1 MYIENKKG
9 SANMTVK
16 KMYKTLHKAFPK
28 ANIWV
33 TNGFD
38 IYWLSI
44 PSIWMTLYGK
54 CQVTSLEMDAGIH
67 ENPMYV
73 LRVD

>member
-1 MYIENKKG
+1 
-9 SANMTVK
+9 MTVK

-28 ANIWV
+28 ANIFV

-38 IYWLSI
+38 LCWLGV
-44 PSIWMTLYGK
+44 PSWMTLYGN
-54 CQVTSLEMDAGIH
+54 CQVTSLDMDAGIH
-67 ENPMYV
+67 DYPMYI